1 MVNHEGKHVGY
12 GFVEFASA
20 DETKKAL
27 ENKNGEYLHDH
38 KIFIDVAKTA
48 PYPPGPK

>member
-20 DETKKAL
+20 DETKKVRVVL
-27 ENKNGEYLHDH
+27 
-38 KIFIDVAKTA
+38 
-48 PYPPGPK
+48 